1 MVKECQMP
9 KLKVQMKSIA
19 QMSQIL
25 NLKFDIHLTFE
36 FWHLEFVIK
45 ACLVPCAG

>member
-1 MVKECQMP
+1 MSDVKA
-9 KLKVQMKSIA
+9 QMKSKA
-19 QMSQIL
+19 QKSQIL